1 MQAHWTKTLRS
12 KSNLHQ
18 QYEPMKK
25 DSDLVVGFTTQSL
38 CAVIF
43 QNNSPPPPTKKIT
56 QMPFCKIQAIAS
68 VHLSSSFHPRNNR
81 ERYPLMVVSSFSHE
95 RSSQPPPSITHSIS
109 KPLITR
115 REKLAQLLSVLGR
128 SLSFTQTM
136 GPLKALVT
144 SVSFD

>member
-18 QYEPMKK
+18 QYKPMKK

-43 QNNSPPPPTKKIT
+43 QNTPPPHEKNNTN
-56 QMPFCKIQAIAS
+56 AILQNES
-68 VHLSSSFHPRNNR
+68 HCQCTSELVIIGSDILWWSFPH
-81 ERYPLMVVSSFSHE
+81 FSHE

-136 GPLKALVT
+136 GPLKAFVT